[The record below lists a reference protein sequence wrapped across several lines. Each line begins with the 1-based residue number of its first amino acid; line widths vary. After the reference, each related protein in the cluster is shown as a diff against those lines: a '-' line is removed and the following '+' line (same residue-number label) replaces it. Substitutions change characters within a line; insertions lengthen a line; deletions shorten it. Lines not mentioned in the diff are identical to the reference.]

1 LAQQINALYRQA
13 VAGFRVEVLPN
24 LEVED
29 LSGNVIF
36 SNADNAFLSRYTSHM
51 NKVIRTFKRAG
62 NPLDGDTYYLFLI
75 PNPTTDPRQ
84 GYMPINGQCGFVF
97 LNNVSPEGVA
107 RVAAH
112 ELGHGVFRLY
122 HTFSS
127 DNRYILP
134 EGTTDNLMDYNG
146 GTALY
151 KYQWDYIHDPQTMLF
166 AWGEEE
172 EEGAMIGIPDIIK
185 QIREANTRG
194 EKTLKIV
201 QDKCQKWAM
210 KNFKLGNGQKLSYIH
225 LSCSDKLEEPFP
237 FEEGYSGNFDW
248 SSIVNSSA
256 LYIDPSEISKVST
269 IGTKDNKRYVRYQFH
284 ELNMPAI
291 AIELPTLTDNVLLH
305 FVVLE
310 EEADKFENY
319 LYARKT
325 SDTIR
330 IYVTR
335 THTGSNSTTGILRT
349 DDGSIT
355 GYTVELPRGSD
366 NDCKTPCEDMN
377 KPYDCY
383 CIMEGIYNF
392 EINTKVYN
400 EKDVKY
406 YSLAITSA
414 VPNGRT
420 SVLLHGGRDDAKG
433 WSQGCILPMPN
444 PPEINSPYAS
454 KNRKNTKEQSIDFT
468 KELINWV
475 RMREAEIKKQNKQID
490 KVVKQIII
498 TKTF

>member
-1 LAQQINALYRQA
+1 
-13 VAGFRVEVLPN
+13 
-24 LEVED
+24 
-29 LSGNVIF
+29 
-36 SNADNAFLSRYTSHM
+36 
-51 NKVIRTFKRAG
+51 
-62 NPLDGDTYYLFLI
+62 
-75 PNPTTDPRQ
+75 
-84 GYMPINGQCGFVF
+84 
-97 LNNVSPEGVA
+97 
-107 RVAAH
+107 
-112 ELGHGVFRLY
+112 
-122 HTFSS
+122 
-127 DNRYILP
+127 
-134 EGTTDNLMDYNG
+134 
-146 GTALY
+146 
-151 KYQWDYIHDPQTMLF
+151 MLF
-166 AWGEEE
+166 AWAEEE

-237 FEEGYSGNFDW
+237 FDEGYSGNFDW

-284 ELNMPAI
+284 ELNMPAN
-291 AIELPTLTDNVLLH
+291 AIELPTLTDNVLFY

-366 NDCKTPCEDMN
+366 NDCKTPCEDN
-377 KPYDCY
+377 DEPPWDCY

-392 EINTKVYN
+392 EINTKVYDDD
-400 EKDVKY
+400 DVRN
-406 YSLAITSA
+406 YSLVITSA
-414 VPNGRT
+414 VPSGRT
-420 SVLLHGGRDDAKG
+420 GILLHGGQDDAKG
-433 WSQGCILPMPN
+433 WSQGCILTVPN
-444 PPEINSPYAS
+444 EPKRDLSYQDRFRLGRNNTIEDS
-454 KNRKNTKEQSIDFT
+454 KNFT
-468 KELINWV
+468 KSIIDWV
-475 RMREAEIKKQNKQID
+475 RLRETQTKKQNKQID

>member
-1 LAQQINALYRQA
+1 
-13 VAGFRVEVLPN
+13 
-24 LEVED
+24 
-29 LSGNVIF
+29 
-36 SNADNAFLSRYTSHM
+36 
-51 NKVIRTFKRAG
+51 
-62 NPLDGDTYYLFLI
+62 
-75 PNPTTDPRQ
+75 
-84 GYMPINGQCGFVF
+84 
-97 LNNVSPEGVA
+97 
-107 RVAAH
+107 
-112 ELGHGVFRLY
+112 
-122 HTFSS
+122 
-127 DNRYILP
+127 
-134 EGTTDNLMDYNG
+134 
-146 GTALY
+146 
-151 KYQWDYIHDPQTMLF
+151 
-166 AWGEEE
+166 
-172 EEGAMIGIPDIIK
+172 
-185 QIREANTRG
+185 
-194 EKTLKIV
+194 
-201 QDKCQKWAM
+201 
-210 KNFKLGNGQKLSYIH
+210 
-225 LSCSDKLEEPFP
+225 
-237 FEEGYSGNFDW
+237 
-248 SSIVNSSA
+248 
-256 LYIDPSEISKVST
+256 
-269 IGTKDNKRYVRYQFH
+269 
-284 ELNMPAI
+284 
-291 AIELPTLTDNVLLH
+291 LTDNVLFH

-392 EINTKVYN
+392 EINTKVYKKGN
-400 EKDVKY
+400 PRN
-406 YSLAITSA
+406 YSLRLITPIPDS
-414 VPNGRT
+414 RT
-420 SVLLHGGRDDAKG
+420 GILVHGGRDDAKG

-444 PPEINSPYAS
+444 PPEINSPLYS
-454 KNRKNTKEQSIDFT
+454 KNRNNTLEQSVDFT